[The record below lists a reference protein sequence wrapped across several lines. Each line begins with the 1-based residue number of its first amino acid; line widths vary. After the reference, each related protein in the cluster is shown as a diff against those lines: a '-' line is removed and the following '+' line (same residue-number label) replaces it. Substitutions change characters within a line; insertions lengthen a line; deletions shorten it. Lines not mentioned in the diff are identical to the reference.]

1 MRPEQIDAETTAL
14 LSFTRIGFQPQSLL
28 GKENDIFKVKVG
40 KLPEGLILNR
50 EVIDLRLPGPVNAA
64 IGSRSHAL
72 IDPLRKTM
80 NFNVKI
86 TSDCDV
92 C

>member
-1 MRPEQIDAETTAL
+1 MLKLPAL
-14 LSFTRIGFQPQSLL
+14 LAFSRICFQSQSLV
-28 GKENDIFKVKVG
+28 GKQNDILKVKIG

-50 EVIDLRLPGPVNAA
+50 EVIDPTLPGLVNAA